1 MQSIWEMTNVMQKL
15 KKMIEITTKMLKI
28 FTGMFLSLQ
37 SKPITK
43 KAIMIVVVQER
54 FCWILTTYLAIHWT
68 IRAKKI

>member
-1 MQSIWEMTNVMQKL
+1 MQSIREMTNVMQKL

-54 FCWILTTYLAIHWT
+54 FC
-68 IRAKKI
+68 